1 MRRES
6 GVFQLE
12 EPAPSPS
19 TLADALGERAV
30 VEFVA
35 LDGDLFAVTLVDGRA
50 RLHRLGAEAQVEKE
64 VGSLRFGLRNLATAR
79 PGSRAVEGM
88 AQVVATVA
96 ERLDALLLHP
106 LTLQSRPL
114 VLVPTGALH
123 ALPWSMLPSLAER
136 PVAVAPSLRLWHR
149 AATEPQLT
157 HPKQV
162 FVAGPRLPAATEEVE
177 VLAQRHPEALT
188 LTQDDATVDNVA
200 GALDGADSVHI
211 AAHGRFRDDNPLFC
225 SLELADG
232 NITVY
237 DLERLRKV
245 PQRIVLSSCESGL
258 SAVHAGDE
266 LMGFTAALFALGT
279 CTILAAVVPV
289 PDEATKGL
297 MLALDEE
304 LTQGTQPAQALVNAR
319 RDKAK
324 MSVAAAAFVCFGA
337 G

>member
-1 MRRES
+1 
-6 GVFQLE
+6 
-12 EPAPSPS
+12 
-19 TLADALGERAV
+19 
-30 VEFVA
+30 VA
-35 LDGDLFAVTLVDGRA
+35 LDGDLFAVTLVGGRA

-79 PGSRAVEGM
+79 PGSRAAEGM

-96 ERLDALLLHP
+96 ERLDALLLEP
-106 LTLQSRPL
+106 LKLEDRPL

-136 PVAVAPSLRLWHR
+136 PVAVAPSLRLWFR
-149 AATEPQLT
+149 AATEPQPAR
-157 HPKQV
+157 PKQV

-177 VLAQRHPEALT
+177 VLAHRHPEALT
-188 LTQDDATVDNVA
+188 LTHDEATVDNVA
-200 GALDGADSVHI
+200 RALDGADSVHI

-232 NITVY
+232 NVTVY
-237 DLERLRKV
+237 DLERLKQV

-279 CTILAAVVPV
+279 CTLIAAVVPV

-304 LTQGTQPAQALVNAR
+304 LSKGTQPAQALVNAR
-319 RDKAK
+319 QGAAK